1 MDRNTVGLIGAVA
14 AFLAYAVFVVVQYL
28 PSAMSQG
35 NRFGLSILVDGVI
48 LILLGYGV
56 FYFWSVRKET

>member
-35 NRFGLSILVDGVI
+35 NRFGLPILVDGVI